1 MLCLFAFRLL
11 LLWSLLIV
19 KYTLKK
25 SDTKMTHTETDI
37 ILHQNSLLM
46 RKDGKQNTKIVATV
60 GPACNTYDKL
70 LELVKAG
77 VDVFRLNFSHGT
89 HADHLTVIQHIQAI
103 NNEFNTHVSILA
115 DLQGPKLR
123 VGKIKDNAL
132 PLQAGDIITLV
143 NEEVIGTREKIYM
156 SYEQFAEDCEV
167 GERILMDDGK
177 LVFEVVETNKRD
189 TVKLRC
195 LHGGILSS
203 NKGVNLPDTNIK
215 QPSLTEKDLDD
226 LDFILTQPV
235 NWIALSFVRTREDVE
250 DLKQRVEASG
260 HPAKVMAKI
269 EKPEAV
275 KNLRKIV
282 KAANGIMVARGDLG
296 VEMPMER
303 LPMTQK
309 EIIKM
314 CMQFSRPVI
323 VATQMMDSMIKSP
336 SPTRAEITD
345 VANAVLDG
353 TDAVMLSAETSVGDH
368 PALVVQAMTRII
380 EEAEKHY
387 WPQIA
392 MKRPKPSV
400 NASTFQNDVI
410 CFTACQVAEEIGA
423 KGIVGLTVSGYS
435 AFKMSS
441 FRPNSHIFI
450 FSDQQHILNTLNLL
464 WGVQCFYYDRDAST
478 DETIQDLADI
488 LKNSNYAQKDDV
500 LINTASMPVH
510 KRYRTN
516 MLKVTVVE

>member
-1 MLCLFAFRLL
+1 ML
-11 LLWSLLIV
+11 
-19 KYTLKK
+19 
-25 SDTKMTHTETDI
+25 HTETDI
-37 ILHQNSLLM
+37 LLTQNNSLM
-46 RKDGKQNTKIVATV
+46 RKDGAQNTKIVATV
-60 GPACNTYDKL
+60 GPACSSFDKL
-70 LELVKAG
+70 LELVKTG

-103 NNEFNTHVSILA
+103 NAEYNTHTGILA

-132 PLQAGDIITLV
+132 PLQTGDIITLV
-143 NEEVIGTREKIYM
+143 NENVLGTREKIYM

-177 LVFEVVETNKRD
+177 LVFEVASTNKVD
-189 TVKLRC
+189 TVQLRC

-215 QPSLTEKDLDD
+215 QPALTEKDLED
-226 LDFILTQPV
+226 LEFILTQPAI
-235 NWIALSFVRTREDVE
+235 NWIALSFVRTRHDVD
-250 DLKQRVEASG
+250 DLKKRIEERG
-260 HPAKVMAKI
+260 HQAKVMAKI

-275 KNLRKIV
+275 KNIRKII
-282 KAANGIMVARGDLG
+282 KAANGIMIARGDLG

-303 LPMTQK
+303 LPITQK
-309 EIIKM
+309 EIIQM

-353 TDAVMLSAETSVGDH
+353 ADAVMLSAETSVGDH
-368 PALVVQAMTRII
+368 PVLVVQAMTRII

-387 WPQIA
+387 WPQIEV
-392 MKRPKPSV
+392 KRPKTST

-410 CFTACQVAEEIGA
+410 CFNACRVAEEIGA

-441 FRPNSHIFI
+441 FRPNSPILI

-464 WGVQCFYYDRDAST
+464 WGVQCFFYDRYAST
-478 DETIQDLADI
+478 DETIQDCTDI
-488 LKNSNYAQKDDV
+488 LKNSGYVKTDDI
-500 LINTASMPVH
+500 LINTASMPMH
-510 KRYRTN
+510 KRFRTN